1 MMKSIANDPRAI
13 VRPSVGFDHFKLQQW
28 AADPPLE
35 RFVTRYWKTAWD
47 LPEPF
52 VQPIV
57 TYPAVNVVVQAD
69 GSAVVSGV
77 QRANDQRELSGSGWA
92 LGALFRSGGFRPFV
106 TISMSELVDQR
117 VPMAQLFGEDAVEF
131 ARRIVDSN
139 DDDERLDIFGTFL
152 AVRAPTERTV
162 GENISDLVEWAASN
176 NPPITSVTELALR
189 GGVSQRTLQRSF
201 VEHVGI
207 GPKQVLSRL
216 RVQAA
221 AAATRAP
228 VTSWAD
234 VAHQL
239 GYADQAH
246 LTSAVSAAYGA
257 PPAAYAR
264 QEAGG
269 VSPVS

>member
-1 MMKSIANDPRAI
+1 MVKSIVNDPRAI
-13 VRPSVGFDHFKLQQW
+13 VRPSVAFDHFTMQQW
-28 AADPPLE
+28 APDPPID

-77 QRANDQRELSGSGWA
+77 QRANDQRELRGSGWA

-106 TISMSELVDQR
+106 TVPMGELVDQR
-117 VPMAQLFGEDAVEF
+117 VPMAQLFGHDAVEL
-131 ARRIVDSN
+131 ACRIVDSH
-139 DDDERLDIFGTFL
+139 DDEERLTVFSTFFS
-152 AVRAPTERTV
+152 ARAPTERTV
-162 GENISDLVEWAASN
+162 GEDISDLVEWAASSY
-176 NPPITSVTELALR
+176 PPVTSVTELALHV
-189 GGVSQRTLQRSF
+189 GVSQRTLQRSF

-207 GPKQVLSRL
+207 GPKRVLNRL
-216 RVQAA
+216 RVQSAA
-221 AAATRAP
+221 AAARAP

-257 PPAAYAR
+257 PPAAFAR
-264 QEAGG
+264 QEASG

>member
-1 MMKSIANDPRAI
+1 M
-13 VRPSVGFDHFKLQQW
+13 QQW
-28 AADPPLE
+28 APDPPTD

-77 QRANDQRELSGSGWA
+77 QRRNDQRELRGSGWA

-106 TISMSELVDQR
+106 TAPMGQLVDQR
-117 VPMAQLFGEDAVEF
+117 VPMAEIFGRDAVEF

-139 DDDERLDIFGTFL
+139 DDEERLACFSTFL
-152 AVRAPTERTV
+152 AERAPTERTF
-162 GENISDLVEWAASN
+162 GEDVSDLVEWAVHS
-176 NPPITSVTELALR
+176 NPPVTSVTDLALQA
-189 GGVSQRTLQRSF
+189 GVSQRTLQRSF
-201 VEHVGI
+201 IEHVGI
-207 GPKQVLSRL
+207 SPKQVLNRL

-221 AAATRAP
+221 AAAAQAP
-228 VTSWAD
+228 ITSWAD

-246 LTSAVSAAYGA
+246 LTSAVRAAYGA

-264 QEAGG
+264 EEAAG
-269 VSPVS
+269 VSPESRPGERLHR

>member
-1 MMKSIANDPRAI
+1 MVKSIPNDPRAI
-13 VRPSVGFDHFKLQQW
+13 VRPSVAFDHFTMQQW
-28 AADPPLE
+28 APDPPLDQ
-35 RFVTRYWKTAWD
+35 FVTRYWKTAWD

-57 TYPAVNVVVQAD
+57 TYPAVNVVVQGD

-77 QRANDQRELSGSGWA
+77 QRANDQRELRDSGWA

-106 TISMSELVDQR
+106 TAPMSELVDQR
-117 VPMAQLFGEDAVEF
+117 VPMAQLFGQDAVKF

-139 DDDERLDIFGTFL
+139 DDEERLSVFSTFF
-152 AVRAPTERTV
+152 AARAPTERTV
-162 GENISDLVEWAASN
+162 GEDISDLVEWAASSR
-176 NPPITSVTELALR
+176 PPVTSVTELALH

-207 GPKQVLSRL
+207 GPKQVLNRL

-221 AAATRAP
+221 AEATQSP

-246 LTSAVSAAYGA
+246 LTSAVSSAYGA
-257 PPAAYAR
+257 PPAAYSR
-264 QEAGG
+264 QESGG
-269 VSPVS
+269 VSPLT